1 MCKKFE
7 LVCNNQS
14 SKAFESAA
22 AYLVKGMKETSNNET
37 KLIHKAKSVTNTE
50 WRCYIKSY
58 LPKRHSLFVK
68 SRARSFPVCWVGWV
82 RSLMDC

>member
-1 MCKKFE
+1 MCKIFE
-7 LVCNNQS
+7 LVCNSQT

-37 KLIHKAKSVTNTE
+37 KLIHKAKSVKKTE
-50 WRCYIKSY
+50 WRCYVKSY
-58 LPKRHSLFVK
+58 LQKRHSLFVK
-68 SRARSFPVCWVGWV
+68 SRARSFPVGWVCWV